1 MQDSTRA
8 KVSKPCRIPYLPKFR
23 VRLHAAKRI
32 QRFAEAETGSRGDF
46 IRLKSSQASPLDK
59 NRPIQKS
66 RLEYQTFIRIIN
78 SKRLLNHA

>member
-32 QRFAEAETGSRGDF
+32 QRFAEAETGPRGILFDSDPAKHSLRTKIARF
-46 IRLKSSQASPLDK
+46 KSQD
-59 NRPIQKS
+59 
-66 RLEYQTFIRIIN
+66 
-78 SKRLLNHA
+78 LNIKHLFVL